1 MKGHYYCSSTAS
13 ASARGV
19 SDQGAPCRCGGGAPP
34 PPPGCG
40 ADAMGLFRE
49 GFGRQASWRECSPS
63 GSEWRRGCPVH
74 RSPASRP
81 LRASSRPLKGAG
93 GVWRLARI
101 AVHEGRERIFGEFI
115 TGNRVWGC
123 TPGQC
128 IDGESPRG
136 GGADGEGGG
145 GDGSPRPC
153 LDVSLKTSLAGS
165 PPPPGRSAASSR
177 PLKGAGSAW
186 R

>member
-93 GVWRLARI
+93 ECLAI
-101 AVHEGRERIFGEFI
+101 GPVAMSGGGDRIFGEFQVRPRRDCQI
-115 TGNRVWGC
+115 
-123 TPGQC
+123 PGDC
-128 IDGESPRG
+128 IDGESPL
-136 GGADGEGGG
+136 
-145 GDGSPRPC
+145 GDGDGTP
-153 LDVSLKTSLAGS
+153 V
-165 PPPPGRSAASSR
+165 R
-177 PLKGAGSAW
+177 PLTIPAPCCTMECPDLQTEVHQRSK